1 MIEMRNVLIL
11 LGVCSLGSCNGSTVN
26 ISPCIEDFC
35 LAESMSEFTNS
46 IPSTHSDFETK
57 TTALYTEVKFKK
69 PIEIN
74 GAEFELSFSEID
86 GSEQTDST
94 SMLFVK
100 EMKSKTEEQCET
112 EFVDTVN
119 YMALKFGPLKPL
131 KGLVPQDY
139 KVDKKRTSKQQ
150 GYRRIESPRGQIT
163 FQASADD
170 EALPFG
176 LTVLGPVFTRHRD
189 ILDCKLL
196 VMFQSK

>member
-35 LAESMSEFTNS
+35 LAESMSEFMNS

-57 TTALYTEVKFKK
+57 TTELYTQVKFKK

-74 GAEFELSFSEID
+74 GAEFKLSFSEID
-86 GSEQTDST
+86 GSEQIDRT

-100 EMKSKTEEQCET
+100 EMTSKTEEQCET

-131 KGLVPQDY
+131 KVPVPQDF

-163 FQASADD
+163 FQASADN
-170 EALPFG
+170 EALSFG
-176 LTVLGPVFTRHRD
+176 LKVLGPVFTRHRD
-189 ILDCKLL
+189 IPDCKLL
-196 VMFQSK
+196 IMFESK